1 MYVRAVSSINNMIIS
16 SMVYAMLN
24 LGWYTQYIV
33 YNKST
38 NSFELIDYI
47 DKIPPHGRVMVQII
61 QPQKDGFEEYGHVKL
76 LKIKKFCKEN
86 NMEMPEI
93 KFLTGYPDVCENS
106 AFICDIIANR
116 VVPVDRYQIQLRNL
130 PDVNEWQYIQT
141 QEEAQEFMKLFAGF
155 HDSNLVKLTYDESD
169 E

>member
-1 MYVRAVSSINNMIIS
+1 MRDGSDSRGASANPVVRSMRVWLRGRAVDYGGQDMYVRAVSSINNMIIS

-116 VVPVDRYQIQLRNL
+116 
-130 PDVNEWQYIQT
+130 
-141 QEEAQEFMKLFAGF
+141 
-155 HDSNLVKLTYDESD
+155 
-169 E
+169 